1 MKEELYHIALDD
13 YEHGVVIRSLNDKKT
28 DLKKEGKSTD
38 AVDELIIKIGHW
50 DSSRCVA
57 RLIDSAVRQG
67 RSAGDTA
74 EPFGGIQ

>member
-38 AVDELIIKIGHW
+38 AVFIIVQS
-50 DSSRCVA
+50 DMVEFFFNRNYL
-57 RLIDSAVRQG
+57 RLSLL
-67 RSAGDTA
+67 
-74 EPFGGIQ
+74 FL